1 METLMSSLHLPEPK
15 RWEIITVVNLKTC
28 SVLLQKI
35 VEGDSEHTRHFHCD
49 EVNINAQLC

>member
-49 EVNINAQLC
+49 EVNTNAQLC